1 MKFRFR
7 FTISRKLLIG
17 FGVIMIFVLST
28 STVTYVIL
36 NRNMDTNLSS
46 ITEVYSPSAKDL
58 NELNQLIAN
67 SKLLIK
73 TWVFVDKKSD
83 TQDKLKLR
91 EIHST
96 EYPNIKKSLA
106 NYMVNWESTEAK
118 ATYMEIIQET
128 DSLFAMHQDIMNQLN
143 NFDAYNN
150 LMIKFVIEPRVES
163 EGDIM
168 VFTEKI
174 QTKLVS
180 LINEIQGEVS
190 NSNTKMMDQ
199 FKVLQQLM
207 VVMGFILVLAVVIT
221 AIWLTRTLVNPINYI
236 KQIILNMGKGI
247 LPESVLKVRSDEIG
261 EMSEALNMLVSG
273 LKKTSSFALEIGD
286 GNYESNFT
294 PLSEN
299 DNLGN
304 SLILM
309 RYNLRKAA
317 EEEAK
322 RKEEDDQRSW
332 ASSGLAMFS
341 ELLRQSNDDMEEFS
355 FRIISNLVK
364 YLEAN
369 QGGFYIINDHDKD
382 NVYIELTA
390 AYAYTRRKFIE
401 KKIEIGVTLVGQ
413 CVQEGESIY
422 LTDLP
427 QNYIKISSGL
437 GEKDPRCLLLVPLK
451 NAEGIFGVVELA
463 SFRPFKPHQVEFVE
477 KLSESIAATIASVKI
492 NLNTAQL
499 LAESQEKSQQLALQE
514 DQMRNNIEAL
524 EETQKAIEEQTQMEI
539 QRFGV
544 IIADYEK
551 QLTQLT
557 QAYEEQRTQFHE
569 LSTSIEGM
577 TMAVNN
583 SIGVLD
589 ISPAGVVLDVNSK
602 YLSMAGLIRE
612 EIVGKLHS
620 DFIAEEAAGANV
632 YQTLWNNLSLGRIH
646 TGTHKYVFN
655 KREKWFNETFTP
667 IKSKGGELEKTLV
680 LANDVSKIR
689 KQEDDLREKIRL
701 AEVELETLNDKLR
714 DVD

>member
-67 SKLLIK
+67 SKFLIK

-83 TQDKLKLR
+83 TNDKLKLR

-96 EYPNIKKSLA
+96 EYPNLKKSLG
-106 NYMVNWESTEAK
+106 NYMVNWESKEAK
-118 ATYMEIIQET
+118 SVYMEIIQET
-128 DSLFAMHQDIMNQLN
+128 DSLFALHQDVMSQLS

-150 LMIKFVIEPRVES
+150 LMITFVIQPRFES
-163 EGDIM
+163 EGEVM

-174 QTKLVS
+174 QAKLEK

-190 NSNTKMMDQ
+190 NSNTKMMEQ

-207 VVMGFILVLAVVIT
+207 VIMGFILVLAVVVT
-221 AIWLTRTLVNPINYI
+221 AIWLSRTLVNPINYI
-236 KQIILNMGKGI
+236 KTIILNMGKGI

-286 GNYESNFT
+286 GNYESNFI

-341 ELLRQSNDDMEEFS
+341 ELLRQSNEDMEEFS

-369 QGGFYIINDHDKD
+369 QGGFYIINDQDKD

-427 QNYIKISSGL
+427 NNYIKISSGL

-463 SFRPFKPHQVEFVE
+463 SFRPFKPYQVEFIE

-524 EETQKAIEEQTQMEI
+524 EETQKAIEEQTQLEI
-539 QRFGV
+539 QRFGE

-557 QAYEEQRTQFHE
+557 QTYEEQRTQLHD

-577 TMAVNN
+577 TMAINN

-589 ISPAGVVLDVNSK
+589 ISPAGIVLDVNSK

-620 DFIAEEAAGANV
+620 DFISEEAAGANV

-667 IKSKGGELEKTLV
+667 VKSKGGELEKTLV

-689 KQEDDLREKIRL
+689 KQEEDLREKIRL

-714 DVD
+714 DID

>member
-1 MKFRFR
+1 
-7 FTISRKLLIG
+7 
-17 FGVIMIFVLST
+17 
-28 STVTYVIL
+28 
-36 NRNMDTNLSS
+36 MDTNLSS

-67 SKLLIK
+67 SKFLIK

-83 TQDKLKLR
+83 TNDKLKLR

-96 EYPNIKKSLA
+96 EYPNLKKSLG
-106 NYMVNWESTEAK
+106 NYMVNWESKEAK
-118 ATYMEIIQET
+118 SVYMEIIQET
-128 DSLFAMHQDIMNQLN
+128 DSLFALHQDVMSQLS

-150 LMIKFVIEPRVES
+150 LMITFVIQPRFES
-163 EGDIM
+163 EGEVM

-174 QTKLVS
+174 QAKLEK

-190 NSNTKMMDQ
+190 NSNTKMMEQ

-207 VVMGFILVLAVVIT
+207 VIMGFILVLAVVVT
-221 AIWLTRTLVNPINYI
+221 AIWLSRTLVNPINYI
-236 KQIILNMGKGI
+236 KTIILNMGKGI

-286 GNYESNFT
+286 GNYESNFI

-341 ELLRQSNDDMEEFS
+341 ELLRQSNEDMEEFS

-369 QGGFYIINDHDKD
+369 QGGFYIINDQDKD

-427 QNYIKISSGL
+427 NNYIKISSGL

-463 SFRPFKPHQVEFVE
+463 SFRPFKPYQVEFIE

-524 EETQKAIEEQTQMEI
+524 EETQKAIEEQTQLEI
-539 QRFGV
+539 QRFGE

-557 QAYEEQRTQFHE
+557 QTYEEQRTQLHD

-577 TMAVNN
+577 TMAINN

-589 ISPAGVVLDVNSK
+589 ISPAGIVLDVNSK

-620 DFIAEEAAGANV
+620 DFISEEAAGANV

-667 IKSKGGELEKTLV
+667 VKSKGGELEKTLV

-689 KQEDDLREKIRL
+689 KQEEDLREKIRL

-714 DVD
+714 DID

>member
-1 MKFRFR
+1 
-7 FTISRKLLIG
+7 
-17 FGVIMIFVLST
+17 
-28 STVTYVIL
+28 
-36 NRNMDTNLSS
+36 MDTNLSS

-67 SKLLIK
+67 SKFLIK

-83 TQDKLKLR
+83 TNDKLKLR

-96 EYPNIKKSLA
+96 EYPNLKKSLG
-106 NYMVNWESTEAK
+106 NYMVNWESKEAK
-118 ATYMEIIQET
+118 SVYMEIIQET
-128 DSLFAMHQDIMNQLN
+128 DSLFALHQDVMSQLS

-150 LMIKFVIEPRVES
+150 LMITFVIQPRFES
-163 EGDIM
+163 EGEVM

-174 QTKLVS
+174 QAKLEK

-190 NSNTKMMDQ
+190 NSNTKMMEQ

-207 VVMGFILVLAVVIT
+207 VIMGFILVLAVVVT
-221 AIWLTRTLVNPINYI
+221 AIWLSRTLVNPINYI
-236 KQIILNMGKGI
+236 KTIILNMGKGI

-286 GNYESNFT
+286 GNYESNFI

-341 ELLRQSNDDMEEFS
+341 ELLRQSNEDMEEFS

-369 QGGFYIINDHDKD
+369 QGGFYIINDQDKD

-427 QNYIKISSGL
+427 NNYIKISSGL

-463 SFRPFKPHQVEFVE
+463 SFRPFKPYQVEFIE

-514 DQMRNNIEAL
+514 DKMRNNIEAL
-524 EETQKAIEEQTQMEI
+524 EETQKAIEEQTQLEI
-539 QRFGV
+539 QRFGE

-557 QAYEEQRTQFHE
+557 QTYEEQRTQLHD

-577 TMAVNN
+577 TMAINN

-589 ISPAGVVLDVNSK
+589 ISPAGIVLDVNSK

-620 DFIAEEAAGANV
+620 DFISEEAAGANV

-667 IKSKGGELEKTLV
+667 VKSKGGELEKTLV

-689 KQEDDLREKIRL
+689 KQEEDLREKIRL

-714 DVD
+714 DID